1 MSAPGIIVAIDQ
13 GGHATRAVA
22 YDTHGERLAAASVP
36 VMTRRPGDELV
47 EHDGEQIVGS
57 VDEALRA
64 LAGQVGTARWRTV
77 GLAVQ
82 RSSIACWDCR
92 SGALL
97 SPVISW
103 QDRRQAAWLRQFDG
117 QAAGIHRLTGLPLS
131 PHYGAS
137 KLRWC
142 LDHLPEVGRAA
153 AAGTLCAG
161 PLASLLLARLLDGAP
176 CLADEANASRTQ
188 LWSPADRAW
197 SAPLL
202 QMFGVPEGVLPRLV
216 PTRGSFGVL
225 ARLPGGAPLRA
236 CTGDQA
242 AVPFAAGRLDP
253 ATAYVNL
260 GTGAFVLRPVA
271 ASLDAAPLLTSV
283 LDSDASGVTYAL
295 EGTVN
300 GAGSA
305 LDWFGEREGVDA
317 AALLRELDAT
327 PPPDAPLFLNGVSGV
342 GSPFWRARLESRF
355 VGGGGVRERLRAVV
369 ESIAFLLK
377 ANLDVMATQAGR
389 PERLVASG
397 GLSRSSALLTA
408 LASLAG
414 VPVERLDDPEA
425 TARGAA
431 FLAAGRPEGWA
442 TPQRERCA
450 AARSEALEQRYARW
464 LGLMRGG

>member
-1 MSAPGIIVAIDQ
+1 MSAPGVIVAIDQ
-13 GGHATRAVA
+13 GGHASRAVA
-22 YDTHGERLAAASVP
+22 YDTRGERLAATSVP
-36 VMTRRPGDELV
+36 VDTLRPGDERV
-47 EHDGEQIVGS
+47 EHDGQQLVDS
-57 VDEALRA
+57 VDEALRELGDQLGA
-64 LAGQVGTARWRTV
+64 ARWQAV

-82 RSSIACWDCR
+82 RSSIACWDRR

-103 QDRRQAAWLRQFDG
+103 QDRRQSAWLRQFDRY
-117 QAAGIHRLTGLPLS
+117 AAEVHRLTGLPLS

-153 AAGTLCAG
+153 RAGTLCAG
-161 PLASLLLARLLDGAP
+161 PLASLLLARLLEGAP

-202 QMFGVPEGVLPRLV
+202 QRFGIPAEVLPGLV
-216 PTRGSFGVL
+216 PTRGSFGML

-242 AVPFAAGRLDP
+242 AVPFAAGPLDP

-271 ASLDAAPLLTSV
+271 TSLDAAPLLTSV
-283 LDSDASGVTYAL
+283 LDSDAAGVTYAL

-327 PPPDAPLFLNGVSGV
+327 PPADAPLFLNGVSGV
-342 GSPFWRARLESRF
+342 GSPFWIARLEPRF
-355 VGGGGVRERLRAVV
+355 VGAGGMRQRLHAVV
-369 ESIAFLLK
+369 ESIAFLLRT
-377 ANLDVMATQAGR
+377 NLDAMERQAGR
-389 PERLVASG
+389 PVRLVASG
-397 GLSRSSALLTA
+397 GLSRSRALLTA

-425 TARGAA
+425 TARGVA
-431 FLAAGRPEGWA
+431 FLAAGRPHDWA
-442 TPQRERCA
+442 TPQRERLA
-450 AARSEALEQRYARW
+450 PSRSEALEERYARW
-464 LGLMRGG
+464 LRLMREG